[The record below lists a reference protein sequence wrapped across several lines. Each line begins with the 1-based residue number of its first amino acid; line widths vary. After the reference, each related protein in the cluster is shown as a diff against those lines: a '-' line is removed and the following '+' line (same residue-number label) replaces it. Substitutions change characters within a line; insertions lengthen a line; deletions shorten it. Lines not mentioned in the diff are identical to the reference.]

1 MSYRWG
7 FDLDMAAVRL
17 MRREAGHWREIAVEK
32 IDSQDIEERLQ
43 ALAAQIDEGAP
54 VDVFLPKDQILYT
67 DLDVTSDETAQEE
80 IERAI
85 EGMTP
90 YALEDLAIDWE
101 TIAPGK
107 VRVAAIARETLDEAF
122 AFAESRGRA
131 VSGYSTLADPA
142 DFPRMP
148 DFGGM
153 GFETDEDFGPAV
165 PFTSSRPRS
174 EPIAVADKDVG
185 QTSPVVQVE
194 DTTPVMQVE
203 ARPSLPLAPESQINP
218 ELAAPRVSTDI
229 AASTVSDKVG
239 ATLSPKAAPSVRTA
253 RSGGVSTLMIFAV
266 AFVLTV
272 GIAFIVWSVLPL
284 SPGRESPA
292 VTAPV
297 NGALENPAD
306 ETETAAAPVEQ
317 TAPVEDEPT
326 PEVIAAPEPAP
337 ESVTPDLP
345 MPEFL
350 AAAPALDAFDAPTD
364 QSAGAPIA
372 HTALTPTR
380 AAPDLMS
387 AAALEDALPGI
398 ARTAPLPPRP
408 AELANL
414 VTAAPQQGPDPRELI
429 EETTNNIYIASVE
442 HSALAFDAIALP
454 AASGFAAGS
463 LPALG
468 EDPAPFADFD
478 PMARA
483 IERAVIASIEPDSP
497 QEDAPVL
504 AEPTPEAEPTTDAEV
519 TQDNDATVPQ
529 ESAPEQLR
537 PTALAAAIPERAP
550 RARPNGFVEEIE
562 REQFGG
568 RTRDELG
575 QIRPGARPESEK
587 MEAMRAAAANPPSA
601 LAVATAPPPRLRP
614 RDFDAVVAQALIQR
628 EAARVTASIAVN
640 APDTS
645 SAVQAALEADAEPE
659 ISPRDTPRLAI
670 PSNASVARQATIE
683 NAIRL
688 NRINL
693 VGVYGAPS
701 NRRALVRLSS
711 GRYIKLKVGDRIDG
725 GTVAQ
730 ISETELLYNKG
741 RRTLSLSLPKG

>member
-17 MRREAGHWREIAVEK
+17 MRREAGHWREVAVEK

-43 ALAAQIDEGAP
+43 ALAAQIDEGAA

-67 DLDVTSDETAQEE
+67 DLTVTSDATAQDE
-80 IERAI
+80 IERAL

-90 YALEDLAIDWE
+90 YALEDLAVDWE
-101 TIAPGK
+101 TIAPGR

-131 VSGYSTLADPA
+131 VSGYSSLADPA

-153 GFETDEDFGPAV
+153 GFETDEDFGPPVA
-165 PFTSSRPRS
+165 FTSSRPRS
-174 EPIAVADKDVG
+174 EPITLADDIAD

-203 ARPSLPLAPESQINP
+203 ARTSLPLAPESQINP

-229 AASTVSDKVG
+229 AASTVSDEVG
-239 ATLSPKAAPSVRTA
+239 ATLSPTAAPSIRPA
-253 RSGGVSTLMIFAV
+253 RSGGVSTLMIFAA

-284 SPGRESPA
+284 SPGRQSPE

-297 NGALENPAD
+297 SGALEDPAP
-306 ETETAAAPVEQ
+306 ETEIAAAPVEEA
-317 TAPVEDEPT
+317 APDVVASPEPRPT
-326 PEVIAAPEPAP
+326 PV
-337 ESVTPDLP
+337 VPDLP
-345 MPEFL
+345 IPAFL
-350 AAAPALDAFDAPTD
+350 AASPALEAFAAPTE
-364 QSAGAPIA
+364 QNAGAP
-372 HTALTPTR
+372 LTLAPLNPTR
-380 AAPDLMS
+380 TAPSLMS

-408 AELANL
+408 SELADL
-414 VTAAPQQGPDPRELI
+414 VTAAPQQGPDPRELL
-429 EETTNNIYIASVE
+429 EETTNSIYIASVE

-454 AASGFAAGS
+454 AASGFATGS
-463 LPALG
+463 LPEVG
-468 EDPAPFADFD
+468 ENPAPFAEFD

-483 IERAVIASIEPDSP
+483 IERAVIASIEPDVP
-497 QEDAPVL
+497 QEDAPAL
-504 AEPTPEAEPTTDAEV
+504 AEPTPAPDTAQEADEA
-519 TQDNDATVPQ
+519 APQ
-529 ESAPEQLR
+529 ESTPQQLR
-537 PTALAAAIPERAP
+537 PTALAAAIPDRAP
-550 RARPNGFVEEIE
+550 RARPNGFVQAIE
-562 REQFGG
+562 RDQFGG
-568 RTRDELG
+568 RTRNELG

-587 MEAMRAAAANPPSA
+587 IEAMRAAASNPPSA

-614 RDFDAVVAQALIQR
+614 RDFDAVVAQVLIQR

-645 SAVQAALEADAEPE
+645 SAVQAALEADSEPE
-659 ISPRDTPRLAI
+659 VRPRDTPRLAI

-711 GRYIKLKVGDRIDG
+711 GRYLKLKVGDRIDG
-725 GTVAQ
+725 GTVAR
-730 ISETELLYNKG
+730 ISETELLYTKG